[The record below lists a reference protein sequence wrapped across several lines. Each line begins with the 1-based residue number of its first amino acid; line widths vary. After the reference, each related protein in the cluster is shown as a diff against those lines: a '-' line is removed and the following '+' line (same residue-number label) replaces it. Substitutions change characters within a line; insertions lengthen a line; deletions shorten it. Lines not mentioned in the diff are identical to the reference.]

1 MICYLQSSFVFLAI
15 ISMALERMS
24 DAFPAGNVS
33 LLRSSNDF
41 TRMVGVTGLKG
52 WHAVPGNALSD
63 WSAQDGTILGNAQR
77 DRLSYLVWN
86 KPVSDFVMRFQ
97 YRMLTPGNT
106 GVEIRAKVDTTGKR
120 PFEGYHA
127 DLGHV
132 GIGPQ
137 VLGAWD
143 FHFAVRHEPPCPR
156 GTRLVIK
163 ENGSIES
170 TQIPDAVS
178 AKDICNKGWNR
189 VHLTANGNWLRFFI
203 NGKLASEVIDQQ
215 PEERLLR
222 GFIGLQLHDKGMRVQ
237 FKDLEIKYLR

>member
-1 MICYLQSSFVFLAI
+1 MQSSFVFLTI
-15 ISMALERMS
+15 VSMAGERIP
-24 DAFPAGNVS
+24 DAFPAGS
-33 LLRSSNDF
+33 ALLLRSSNEF
-41 TRMVGVTGLKG
+41 EPMVGQTGLKG
-52 WHAVPGNALSD
+52 WHAVPDDVLSD
-63 WSAQDGTILGNAQR
+63 WSVQDGTILGVAQE

-86 KPVSDFVMRFQ
+86 QSVSNFVMRFQ

-106 GVEIRAKVDTTGKR
+106 GVEIRAKADTTGKR

-143 FHFAVRHEPPCPR
+143 FHFAVRREPPCPR

-163 ENGSIES
+163 ENGRIES
-170 TQIPDAVS
+170 AQISDAVS
-178 AKDICNKGWNR
+178 AEDICKRNWNR
-189 VHLTANGNWLRFFI
+189 VRLIANGNRLRFFI
-203 NGKLASEVIDQQ
+203 NGKLSSEVIDQQ
-215 PEERLLR
+215 PQERLLR

-237 FKDLEIKYLR
+237 FKDLEIKQL

>member
-1 MICYLQSSFVFLAI
+1 MICCMQSSLVFLTI
-15 ISMALERMS
+15 VSMASERMP
-24 DAFPAGNVS
+24 DASPAGIAL
-33 LLRSSNDF
+33 LLRSSNEF
-41 TRMVGVTGLKG
+41 ERMVGETGLKG
-52 WHAVPGNALSD
+52 WHAVPANVLSD
-63 WSAQDGTILGNAQR
+63 WSAQDGTILGIAQE

-86 KPVSDFVMRFQ
+86 QPVSNFVMRFQ
-97 YRMLTPGNT
+97 YRMLTLGNT
-106 GVEIRAKVDTTGKR
+106 GVEIRAKADTTGKR

-143 FHFAVRHEPPCPR
+143 FHFAVRREPPCPR
-156 GTRLVIK
+156 GTRIVIK
-163 ENGSIES
+163 EDGRIES

-178 AKDICNKGWNR
+178 ADDICKKGWNHVR
-189 VHLTANGNWLRFFI
+189 LIANGNRLRFFI

-215 PEERLLR
+215 PQERLLK

-237 FKDLEIKYLR
+237 FKDLEIKHL